1 MRKKVFFQ
9 IVDTLSMGGTERM
22 SINISAVFSEKGWES
37 HLIVSRRGG
46 GLEAQIPEGVIVHFL
61 NKKAFYDIFAFF
73 RLWRLIRVLG
83 PKLVHAH
90 STSIYWAV
98 AIKWLSAKFFLVWH
112 DHFGLSDQL
121 DVYPRR
127 EMKFFARWI
136 NKLIVVNEKLENHWR
151 KELTGR
157 ERDILFVGNFP
168 WLNLKAQDKFGIFT
182 FLNLANFRPQKDQIN
197 LIKAVKILT
206 SQIQKFQVL
215 MVGEWVD
222 AEWSAKVKDEISS
235 QELEEYIQLI
245 GPSTSVESYLAK
257 SHVGILSSES
267 EGLPVALLEY
277 GLASLPVICTNV
289 GDCQK
294 VISDE
299 EFGWVVS
306 PKDPNQLAES
316 MLEVFNNY
324 PDAIQRGK
332 RLQKKVENEFGKEC
346 FWKAYRTLISP
357 RIQLV

>member
-1 MRKKVFFQ
+1 
-9 IVDTLSMGGTERM
+9 
-22 SINISAVFSEKGWES
+22 
-37 HLIVSRRGG
+37 
-46 GLEAQIPEGVIVHFL
+46 
-61 NKKAFYDIFAFF
+61 
-73 RLWRLIRVLG
+73 
-83 PKLVHAH
+83 
-90 STSIYWAV
+90 
-98 AIKWLSAKFFLVWH
+98 
-112 DHFGLSDQL
+112 
-121 DVYPRR
+121 
-127 EMKFFARWI
+127 
-136 NKLIVVNEKLENHWR
+136 
-151 KELTGR
+151 
-157 ERDILFVGNFP
+157 
-168 WLNLKAQDKFGIFT
+168 
-182 FLNLANFRPQKDQIN
+182 
-197 LIKAVKILT
+197 
-206 SQIQKFQVL
+206 

-332 RLQKKVENEFGKEC
+332 RLQKKVENEFGKEG